1 MPVMGQS
8 AFNNKKNSS
17 ASAFMNPN
25 FSRDTGSIHSIVSVF
40 VSSHLS
46 IGPLKPGMND
56 FLYVPLNVS
65 MWVFAKLVMDL

>member
-8 AFNNKKNSS
+8 AFNNKKKSN
-17 ASAFMNPN
+17 ASAFMNPI
-25 FSRDTGSIHSIVSVF
+25 FSQGTGSIHSLVSVF
-40 VSSHLS
+40 VSAHLS

-65 MWVFAKLVMDL
+65 MWAFAKLVMDL